1 MPSTKKIDGDMNM
14 TIKNN
19 IRNIGI
25 IAHVD
30 AGKTTLTEQ
39 LLYQSGSSRI
49 LGSVD
54 KGTTHTD
61 SLDMEK
67 QRGIS
72 VKAAETD
79 FTYRETN
86 VHVIDTPGHIDFS
99 SEVERS
105 IGVLDGAVVVLS
117 SVEGVQP
124 QTEVYFNALKEL
136 NTPSIFFINKLDRI
150 GASPFKAI
158 KNMKEI
164 LTSKLIPLQFVFEK
178 NNKFIVKNIFDKV
191 DCLKNVL
198 EIKEESCKQ
207 LLEDIIDILG
217 NNNEGILNQF
227 FDGTLTLGIVKNEI
241 ILQANS
247 GQIYPVLYGI
257 ALKGEGIIEL
267 LDGIIDYLP
276 GPENLDDCP
285 LSALVYKISH
295 NKTLGKIAHIKIFSG
310 SISTRD
316 DILNVTTNKREKIT
330 MIKKVINQKPLDVS
344 IAHSGDLVMVS
355 GLNCSTYNILG
366 SKAHIPILK
375 TIATPLLTLRIYS
388 KLEEDYVTLVD
399 ALTILQEEDPL
410 LNMLWIKEKKEI
422 HLRIMGKIQIEY
434 IEAILME
441 RFNVHVTFGSPSVIY
456 RETPIASGY
465 GESRYTMP
473 KPCWAIVEFLIEPL
487 PKGHGLIYESK
498 VRTEKVKIKYQREI
512 EDNLDKILSQGIY
525 GWLVTD
531 LKITFTQGEDHVM
544 HSRSGDF
551 EASAAMGIMRGL
563 REIGTTLLEPIISFR
578 ITVPENVGGR
588 VLNDIIK
595 MRGSFDTPFIRDGTF
610 TIEGK
615 MPVATSLEYSSDLGK
630 ISSGKAV
637 ITTRFLGYEPCSLEI
652 GATRERIGINPL
664 DRAKFILSV
673 RNAL

>member
-1 MPSTKKIDGDMNM
+1 M

-25 IAHVD
+25 VAHVD

-61 SLDMEK
+61 SLAMEK

-79 FTYRETN
+79 FTYKGTN

-105 IGVLDGAVVVLS
+105 IGVLDGAIVVLS

-150 GASPFKAI
+150 GASPYKTI
-158 KNMKEI
+158 KDMKKL
-164 LTSKLIPLQFVFEK
+164 LTNKLIPLQLVYEE
-178 NNKFIVKNIFDKV
+178 NNEFIVKNMFDNV
-191 DCLKNVL
+191 DFAKNIL
-198 EIKEESCKQ
+198 DIKDESFKQ

-217 NNNEGILNQF
+217 NNNEEILNQF
-227 FDGTLTLGIVKNEI
+227 FGETLTLGMLKNEI
-241 ILQANS
+241 TLQANS

-257 ALKGEGIIEL
+257 ALRGEGIKDL
-267 LDGIIDYLP
+267 LNSIVEYLP
-276 GPENLDDCP
+276 GPENLDDLG

-295 NKTLGKIAHIKIFSG
+295 NKTLGTIAHIKIFSG

-330 MIKKVINQKPLDVS
+330 MIKKVVNQKSIDVS
-344 IAHSGDLVMVS
+344 SASSSDLVMVS
-355 GLNCSTYNILG
+355 GLNCSTYDILG
-366 SKAHIPILK
+366 SKTHIPTLK

-388 KLEEDYVTLVD
+388 KVQEDYVTLVE

-410 LNMLWIKEKKEI
+410 LNMEWIKEKKEI

-434 IEAILME
+434 IEDILME
-441 RFNVHVTFGSPSVIY
+441 RFNVQVTFGPPSVIY
-456 RETPIASGY
+456 RETPITSGY

-487 PKGHGLIYESK
+487 PKGSGLIYESK

-525 GWLVTD
+525 GWPVTD
-531 LKITFTQGEDHVM
+531 LKITFTSGEDHVM

-551 EASAAMGIMRGL
+551 AASSAMGIMRGL
-563 REIGTTLLEPIISFR
+563 REIGTTLLEPIINFR

-595 MRGSFDTPFIRDGTF
+595 MRGSFETPFIHNDTF

-615 MPVATSLEYSSDLGK
+615 MPVSTSLEYPSNLSK
-630 ISSGKAV
+630 IASGKAI
-637 ITTRFLGYEPCSLEI
+637 ITTGFSGYEPCSLEI
-652 GATRERIGINPL
+652 GATRERIGVNPL

>member
-1 MPSTKKIDGDMNM
+1 M
-14 TIKNN
+14 TIKND

-25 IAHVD
+25 VAHVD

-79 FTYRETN
+79 FTYKEIN

-105 IGVLDGAVVVLS
+105 IGVLDGAIVVLS

-150 GASPFKAI
+150 GASPSKTI
-158 KNMKEI
+158 KDMKKL
-164 LTSKLIPLQFVFEK
+164 LTGKLIPLQLVYEK
-178 NNKFIVKNIFDKV
+178 NNEFIVKNIFDKV
-191 DCLKNVL
+191 DCPKNIL
-198 EIKEESCKQ
+198 EIKDESCKQ

-227 FDGTLTLGIVKNEI
+227 FDGTLTLGAIKSEI
-241 ILQANS
+241 ILQAS
-247 GQIYPVLYGI
+247 GGEIYPVLYGI
-257 ALKGEGIIEL
+257 ALKGEGIKDL

-276 GPENLDDCP
+276 APENLDDSE

-310 SISTRD
+310 LISTRD
-316 DILNVTTNKREKIT
+316 DILNVTTNKRGKIT
-330 MIKKVINQKPLDVS
+330 MIKKVINQKPIDVS
-344 IAHSGDLVMVS
+344 SASSSDLVMVS
-355 GLNCSTYNILG
+355 GLNCNTYDVLG
-366 SKAHIPILK
+366 SKAHIPTLK

-388 KLEEDYVTLVD
+388 KLEDDYVTLVD

-441 RFNVHVTFGSPSVIY
+441 RFNVQVTFGPPSVIY
-456 RETPIASGY
+456 KETPISSGY

-473 KPCWAIVEFLIEPL
+473 KPCWAIVEFFIEPL
-487 PKGHGLIYESK
+487 PKGSGLIYESK
-498 VRTEKVKIKYQREI
+498 VRTEKVKIKYQGEI
-512 EDNLDKILSQGIY
+512 EDNLDKILNQGIY
-525 GWLVTD
+525 GWPVTD

-563 REIGTTLLEPIISFR
+563 RAIGTTLLEPIISFR

-595 MRGSFDTPFIRDGTF
+595 MRGSFETPFIRDGTF

-615 MPVATSLEYSSDLGK
+615 MPVSTSLEYPDDLSK
-630 ISSGKAV
+630 IASGKAV
-637 ITTRFLGYEPCSLEI
+637 MTTGFSGYEPCSLEI
-652 GATRERIGINPL
+652 GATRERIGVNPL

>member
-1 MPSTKKIDGDMNM
+1 MI
-14 TIKNN
+14 IKNS

-25 IAHVD
+25 VAHVD

-61 SLDMEK
+61 SLNMEK

-79 FTYRETN
+79 FTYKETN
-86 VHVIDTPGHIDFS
+86 IHVIDTPGHIDFS

-105 IGVLDGAVVVLS
+105 IGVLDGAIVVLS
-117 SVEGVQP
+117 CVESVQP

-150 GASPFKAI
+150 GASPSKTI
-158 KNMKEI
+158 KDMKKL
-164 LTSKLIPLQFVFEK
+164 LTSRLVPLQLVTEK
-178 NNKFIVKNIFDKV
+178 NNEFIVDNVFNKER
-191 DCLKNVL
+191 CLKNII
-198 EIKEESCKQ
+198 EIKDELYKE
-207 LLEDIIDILG
+207 LLEDIIDVLG
-217 NNNEGILNQF
+217 NNNEEILNQF
-227 FDGTLTLGIVKNEI
+227 FDGTLTLAVIENEI
-241 ILQANS
+241 ALQATQ
-247 GQIYPVLYGI
+247 GKVYPVLYGI
-257 ALKGEGIIEL
+257 ALKGEGIKEL

-276 GPENLDDCP
+276 GPLNLDNSE

-316 DILNVTTNKREKIT
+316 DILNVTTNKSEKIT
-330 MIKKVINQKPLDVS
+330 MIKKVINQKSVDIKS
-344 IAHSGDLVMVS
+344 ASSSDLVMVS
-355 GLNCSTYNILG
+355 GLNCSTYDILG
-366 SKAHIPILK
+366 SKTHIPSLK
-375 TIATPLLTLRIYS
+375 TITTPLLTLRIYA
-388 KLEEDYVTLVD
+388 KIEEDYIALVE

-410 LNMLWIKEKKEI
+410 LNMQWVKEKKEI

-441 RFNVHVTFGSPSVIY
+441 RFNLEVTFGTPAVIY

-487 PKGHGLIYESK
+487 PKGSGLIYESK
-498 VRTEKVKIKYQREI
+498 VRTEKVKLKYQREI
-512 EDNLDKILSQGIY
+512 VDNLDTILSQGIY
-525 GWLVTD
+525 GWPVID
-531 LKITFTQGEDHVM
+531 LKITFIKGEDHVM
-544 HSRSGDF
+544 HSRTGDF
-551 EASAAMGIMRGL
+551 ATSAAMGIMRGL
-563 REIGTTLLEPIISFR
+563 REIGTTLLEPIIKFR

-588 VLNDIIK
+588 VLNDIVK
-595 MRGSFDTPFIRDGTF
+595 MRGTFETPIIHNDTF
-610 TIEGK
+610 TIQGK
-615 MPVATSLEYSSDLGK
+615 MPVSTSLEYPSDLSK
-630 ISSGKAV
+630 IASGKA
-637 ITTRFLGYEPCSLEI
+637 IMTTRFSGYEPCPLEI
-652 GATRERIGINPL
+652 GSTRERIGVSPL